1 MQILEGVYQL
11 LTPFP
16 QFTLDEALKL
26 RHELEE
32 KPRVTKGLPYVLPY
46 MVRDGDD
53 VLLVDCGW
61 NTDAAFEALESGMK
75 EHDSDPAAVTQ
86 LLITHVHPDHYG
98 MAGKVKQV
106 SGCEIVM
113 HEKESEVI
121 ASRYFSPKG
130 LTEQMSTYM
139 EQHGVPPMD
148 APTMS
153 RGSMGMLDKVQAAPA
168 DLEVHGGEH
177 IRVGQFDFEIIWTP
191 GHAPG
196 HICLYEPNRKILI
209 TGDHILP
216 TITPNVSMH
225 AQTSG
230 DPLGDY
236 VRSLDLVADLDVDY
250 VLPAHEFNIKEL
262 KKRVVEIRDHHR
274 DRLDEMVACVDRGG
288 STAWEVAGRVKW
300 ATGALADFEPF
311 MQRAAV
317 GETLSHMEH
326 LFEEGRLSKVKRDG
340 LAYWLPV

>member
-1 MQILEGVYQL
+1 MQIIEGVYQL

-16 QFTLDEALKL
+16 QFTLDEAMKL

-46 MVRDGDD
+46 MVRDGGD

-61 NTDAAFEALESGMK
+61 NTDDAFEALQSGMK
-75 EHDSDPAAVTQ
+75 EHGSDPSEVTQ
-86 LLITHVHPDHYG
+86 LVITHVHPDHYG

-106 SGCEIVM
+106 SSCDVVM
-113 HEKESEVI
+113 HEKEAEVI
-121 ASRYFSPKG
+121 ESRYLAPRG
-130 LTEQMSTYM
+130 LTDEMSTYM
-139 EQHGVPPMD
+139 EQHGVPAMD

-153 RGSMGMLDKVQAAPA
+153 RGSMGMLDKVHAVGA
-168 DLEVHGGEH
+168 DREVHGGEH
-177 IRVGQFDFEIIWTP
+177 VQVGKFDFQIIWTP

-196 HICLYEPNRKILI
+196 HICLYEPNRKILL

-250 VLPAHEFNIKEL
+250 VLPAHEFDIKEL
-262 KKRVVEIRDHHR
+262 KKRVNEIRDHHR
-274 DRLDEMVACVDRGG
+274 ERLNEMMGCVDRGG
-288 STAWEVAGRVKW
+288 STAWDVAGRVKW
-300 ATGALADFEPF
+300 ATGSLADFEPF

-317 GETLSHMEH
+317 GETLSHLEH
-326 LFEEGRLSKVKRDG
+326 LYQEGRLSKVKREG
-340 LAYWLPV
+340 LAYWVPV